1 MSISKAQL
9 DAINSGVLKSLGKDA
24 NDPDLKSGSLLD
36 DLLTGVAQK
45 LTDEL
50 RKAITDKGA
59 VASKNL
65 RSSVDLTQTVK
76 IANGVKCDIVMADY
90 WEFVDQGRGKT
101 KRGNQ
106 GGKFLW
112 QSIEEWIT
120 AKGIQVRQS
129 KEESGQSVLERRKSM
144 AVAIANKIHR
154 KGFKGKF
161 FVKDV
166 LNPQNIDAIAQ
177 HLSDAFGQRI
187 ILSVKIEEGKTA

>member
-9 DAINSGVLKSLGKDA
+9 DAINRGALANIGKNA

-45 LTDEL
+45 ITDEL

-59 VASKNL
+59 VATKNL

-76 IANGVKCDIVMADY
+76 IENGVSVDIVMADY
-90 WEFVDQGRGKT
+90 WEAVDQGRGKT
-101 KRGNQ
+101 KKGND

-112 QSIEEWIT
+112 QHIEEWIS

-129 KEESGQSVLERRKSM
+129 KEESGQSVLERRRSM

-166 LNPQNIDAIAQ
+166 INPQNIDAIAQ

-187 ILSVKIEEGKTA
+187 LISVKLEERKPA